1 MAKPGEW
8 YRLLLG
14 WRTALRRLLG
24 ALVLGTLFW
33 QIYTQSDLAGWWTR
47 LRAAWSVEGHYWWL
61 IAALLLM
68 PLNWFL
74 EIAKWR
80 QLLKHSWVVSWGAT
94 TRAVLAG
101 ISVSLTTPNRI
112 GEYGGRALVAP
123 ADQAVNIVLT
133 SLLGSICQWV
143 AFVGCG
149 WPALMYWV
157 GQRSGWS
164 GSTIL
169 LLALLIPTGLIGIL
183 LVVRLMWIRSGGIK
197 WGKYQTWWRWLRYH
211 LQRLRH
217 LRYQQVLIALGLA
230 LVRFWV
236 YSLQFLFLLW
246 FFNFPLGFWQGLSGI
261 FSIYLIQAGI
271 PLPPGMGVITRSE
284 VALFVWG
291 SEGMDPLVIV
301 SATFSVFMVNLLL
314 PALLGTWFIVRNNK
328 K

>member
-1 MAKPGEW
+1 M
-8 YRLLLG
+8 
-14 WRTALRRLLG
+14 RRLLG
-24 ALVLGTLFW
+24 VLVLGMLFW
-33 QIYTQSDLAGWWTR
+33 QIYTQSDLVDWWSR
-47 LRAAWSVEGHYWWL
+47 LRAAWSVAGHYWWF

-80 QLLKHSWVVSWGAT
+80 QLLKHSWAISWGAA

-101 ISVSLTTPNRI
+101 ISMSLTTPNRI

-123 ADQAVNIVLT
+123 AEQAINIVLT
-133 SLLGSICQWV
+133 SLVGSICQWV

-157 GQRSGWS
+157 GQGSGWS

-169 LLALLIPTGLIGIL
+169 LLALLIPMVLVGMLW
-183 LVVRLMWIRSGGIK
+183 VVRMLWTRYGGMG

-211 LQRLRH
+211 AQGLRRLRY
-217 LRYQQVLIALGLA
+217 RQVLIALGLA
-230 LVRFWV
+230 TARFWV

-246 FFNFPLGFWQGLSGI
+246 FFNFPLGLWQGLSGI

-284 VALFVWG
+284 VAILVWG
-291 SEGMDPLVIV
+291 SEGIDPLVIV

-314 PALLGTWFIVRNNK
+314 PALLGTWFIVKNYRK
-328 K
+328 